1 MQASFIA
8 PLLPQPF
15 LHLKGLH
22 YAKAKRFSFTPR
34 RYNAAATITSQI
46 PSLGNDVGTA
56 SAADGS
62 QQLGGMSDEECPV
75 YCYVACSPTRSD
87 YLERVLTSRV
97 YEVVDETRVEV
108 AKLLSDR
115 LGHRVWLK
123 REDTTPVKSFKA
135 RGAYNMIAKA
145 DSESISHGVIAAS
158 AGNHAQGVALAA
170 KMLGISATII
180 MPAVTPSIKVDAV
193 RKLGAEAVLHGDNFD
208 AAKALALELSS
219 KEGKLFIPPFDHPDV
234 IAGQGTVGLELT
246 RQLRKMDVVFVPVG
260 GGGLIAGIATV
271 LKRLRPEVRIIGV
284 EPEDSCAMHDSLR
297 QGARVKLE
305 RVGTFAD
312 GVAVVEVGEETFRLC
327 RDLVDDMVIVSND
340 EICAAIKDMFEDT
353 RSILEPA
360 GALAVA
366 GLKSWVEREERD
378 GLDLVAITSGANTNF
393 DMLRHVSERAEL
405 GEGREGVFAVT
416 IDETPGSFRK
426 LVQSLGDGVN
436 VTEFNYRYSSK
447 SEAHVFVGA
456 KLRKRSDSVEI
467 VNRLKK
473 AGLRAIDLSDDEMSK
488 LHIRHLVGG
497 TASGDVKNEAIY
509 RFEFPERPGALKKF
523 LTELPVGFNITL
535 FHYRN
540 LGGDVGRVL
549 VGLTREEV
557 VSQAEEERVLQWFV
571 ETLGYK
577 YIREDENVAYKLFLS
592 KS

>member
-1 MQASFIA
+1 MSVGFIASFS
-8 PLLPQPF
+8 PQ
-15 LHLKGLH
+15 LSTRSDGLRSRQTRRVKT
-22 YAKAKRFSFTPR
+22 ARKRNGAVSTL
-34 RYNAAATITSQI
+34 SQI
-46 PSLGNDVGTA
+46 PSVGSGVGISTKA
-56 SAADGS
+56 SDSKPRGARAD
-62 QQLGGMSDEECPV
+62 DECPV

-87 YLERVLTSRV
+87 YLEQVLTSRV
-97 YEVVDETRVEV
+97 YDVVDETSVEV

-135 RGAYNMIAKA
+135 RGAYNMMAKA
-145 DSESISHGVIAAS
+145 DPQSISRGVVAAS

-170 KMLGISATII
+170 KMLGVPATII
-180 MPAVTPSIKVDAV
+180 MPAVTPTIKVDAV
-193 RKLGAEAVLHGDNFD
+193 RKLGAKAVLHGDNFD
-208 AAKALALELSS
+208 AAKSLALDMSANE
-219 KEGKLFIPPFDHPDV
+219 EKLFIPPFDHPDV

-246 RQLRKMDVVFVPVG
+246 RQLRNMDVVFVPVG

-297 QGARVKLE
+297 KGTRVKLE

-327 RDLVDDMVIVSND
+327 RDLVDDMIIVSND

-366 GLKSWVEREERD
+366 GLKSWAAREERS

-393 DMLRHVSERAEL
+393 DMLRHVSERAEI
-405 GEGREGVFAVT
+405 GEGREGIFAAT
-416 IDETPGSFRK
+416 IEERPGAFRQ
-426 LVQSLGDGVN
+426 LMESLGEGVN

-447 SEAHVFVGA
+447 TEAHVFVGTKIKSRGEA
-456 KLRKRSDSVEI
+456 VEI
-467 VNRLKK
+467 VNRVKK
-473 AGLRAIDLSDDEMSK
+473 VGLRAVDLTDDEMAK

-497 TASGDVKNEAIY
+497 TAGADVGNEAVY

-523 LTELPVGFNITL
+523 LTGLPHGFNITL

-549 VGLTREEV
+549 VGLTREEGM
-557 VSQAEEERVLQWFV
+557 SEAEEQQSLQKFV
-571 ETLGYK
+571 DELGYK
-577 YIREDENVAYKLFLS
+577 YTREDENVAYKLFLS
-592 KS
+592 NS